1 RARSGDAHARELVMR
16 ELMPLAQRIA
26 RRFAGTQ
33 HPAEDLVQVAGIGV
47 LKALDRFDS
56 TQDASFATY
65 AHALM
70 TGEVRRHVRDSR
82 MVRIPRSIYE
92 QVPAFQRALSQLRL
106 EHQREPTRY
115 ELAAALE
122 VTKEEI
128 IEIMD
133 AAIHTNHVSLDAAAE
148 ENGGEIDLGRHDE
161 AFARAEAG
169 AD

>member
-56 TQDASFATY
+56 TQDASFSTY

-70 TGEVRRHVRDSR
+70 TGEVRRHIRDSR
-82 MVRIPRSIYE
+82 MVRIPRTIYE
-92 QVPAFQRALSQLRL
+92 LVPRMQREHARLRSELGRNPSNEELARAL
-106 EHQREPTRY
+106 HITRED
-115 ELAAALE
+115 
-122 VTKEEI
+122 VI
-128 IEIMD
+128 Q
-133 AAIHTNHVSLDAAAE
+133 
-148 ENGGEIDLGRHDE
+148 
-161 AFARAEAG
+161 
-169 AD
+169 